1 MIRKGN
7 RIVIRNVTY
16 VDGLDVFMSR
26 ENKFIYKRT
35 VPRRGD
41 EVLLRNEVREIRR
54 SSHIFIEVIV
64 RGG

>member
-1 MIRKGN
+1 MIREGN

-26 ENKFIYKRT
+26 ENKIIYKRT

-41 EVLLRNEVREIRR
+41 EVLLEGR
-54 SSHIFIEVIV
+54 SV
-64 RGG
+64 